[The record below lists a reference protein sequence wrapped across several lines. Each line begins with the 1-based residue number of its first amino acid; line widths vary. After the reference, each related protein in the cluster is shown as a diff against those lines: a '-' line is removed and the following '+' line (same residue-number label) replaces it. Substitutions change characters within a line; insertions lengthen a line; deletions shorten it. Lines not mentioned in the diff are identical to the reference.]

1 VEGAKMKNIIIV
13 ILLLLNAFLLFLVG
27 GRWFADSHS
36 HEAARNSAIQ
46 VIRDSGVVLEDSAVP
61 REMLLNAMQAQRD
74 LAQENSLAS
83 GLLGSEM
90 TVEALGGDVYRY
102 TSDRGWIQ
110 FHSSGEFIAE
120 FEPGVFR
127 ATGETAR
134 HAVGVLEMLG
144 FDSQVLEDKTA
155 DGTGSISLRQPLG
168 DIPLLGCQATVHYR
182 DGSLVSMTQGRR
194 LLGEPYQTDGEDAM
208 SVATAL
214 MRLYNGMKELGDIY
228 TRIESI
234 TPAYT
239 MSVSLSGPARLTPV
253 WYVKTDTGAYQMDTR
268 TGQISR
274 AGGVGAAAALTDTA
288 AEEAD

>member
-1 VEGAKMKNIIIV
+1 MEGAKIKNIIIV
-13 ILLLLNAFLLFLVG
+13 ILLLLNGFLLFSVG
-27 GRWFADSHS
+27 GRWFEDSHS

-46 VIRDSGVVLEDSAVP
+46 VIRDSGVALEESAVP
-61 REMLLNAMQAQRD
+61 REMSLGAMQAQRD
-74 LAQENSLAS
+74 LARENSLAS

-90 TVEALGGDVYRY
+90 MVEALGGDVYRY

-134 HAVGVLEMLG
+134 HAAGVLETLD

-155 DGTGSISLRQPLG
+155 DGAGSISLRQRLG
-168 DIPLLGCQATVHYR
+168 DVPLLDCQATVHYR
-182 DGSLVSMTQGRR
+182 DGSLVSITQGRR
-194 LLGEPYQTDGEDAM
+194 LLGEPRQTGGEEAM
-208 SVATAL
+208 SMATAL

-253 WYVKTDTGAYQMDTR
+253 WYVKTDTGAYQMDTQ
-268 TGQISR
+268 TGQINR
-274 AGGVGAAAALTDTA
+274 AGSVGGTVVLADVTA
-288 AEEAD
+288 ETA